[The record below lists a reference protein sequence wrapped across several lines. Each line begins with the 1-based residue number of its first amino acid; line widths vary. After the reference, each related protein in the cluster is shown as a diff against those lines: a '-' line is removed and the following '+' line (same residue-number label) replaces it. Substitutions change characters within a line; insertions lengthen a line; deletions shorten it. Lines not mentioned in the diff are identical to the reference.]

1 MRAVLVL
8 ILAMALGT
16 YAIVT
21 QDEMLYLCAS
31 LGVVISGM
39 IWLTNKLKEYEL

>member
-1 MRAVLVL
+1 MKAALVL

-21 QDEMLYLCAS
+21 QDEMLYFCAS
-31 LGVVISGM
+31 LGVVISGT
-39 IWLTNKLKEYEL
+39 IWLTKKMKEYEL